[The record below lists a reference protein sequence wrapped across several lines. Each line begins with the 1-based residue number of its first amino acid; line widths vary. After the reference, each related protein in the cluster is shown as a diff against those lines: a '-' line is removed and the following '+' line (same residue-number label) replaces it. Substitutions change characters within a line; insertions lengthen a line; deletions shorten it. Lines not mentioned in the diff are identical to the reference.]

1 MVVSAGDTL
10 FWEEQIRGMIGKAK
24 QMTSWIIRNVVSRK
38 PEVLIPFYK
47 AFVRPHLEYAVQV
60 WAPTARHGN
69 CGIIMEIEDCQ
80 RQFTRIIEGMG
91 PLSYRRR
98 LQRLRLTTLLE
109 PRMRGDLIETYKII
123 NGFVNYGHNIF
134 GTNTAYRTRN
144 HFNFTSHRPLRSAH
158 DFFNNRVIKY
168 WNQLPLRVRNSSSIN
183 AFKAGLD
190 LFKLSKPDSPD

>member
-1 MVVSAGDTL
+1 MKFNESKCRVLHIGKGNLKKNYMMGHAPLKVVEKERELGVVVLAVDTL
-10 FWEEQIRGMIGKAK
+10 CWEEQIRGMIGKAK

-91 PLSYRRR
+91 LVSYSVS
-98 LQRLRLTTLLE
+98 
-109 PRMRGDLIETYKII
+109 D
-123 NGFVNYGHNIF
+123 
-134 GTNTAYRTRN
+134 
-144 HFNFTSHRPLRSAH
+144 
-158 DFFNNRVIKY
+158 
-168 WNQLPLRVRNSSSIN
+168 
-183 AFKAGLD
+183 
-190 LFKLSKPDSPD
+190 